1 MDYLTSTGNKNLLG
15 QFPISSNLHEMI
27 IDSVKPNFMNF
38 KQTVKK
44 VKKSVSTPLFGKYSM
59 CYWLQQTTLN

>member
-44 VKKSVSTPLFGKYSM
+44 VKKVSLLPFLVNTVCVTGFNKPH
-59 CYWLQQTTLN
+59 